1 MAFSAGGDL
10 LLALPNPIGSDFLK
24 RGLWIMLSL
33 NLCIK
38 HLLIITMSVFV
49 YEYLHA
55 MLSNKGK
62 GFILQL
68 ESEVSA
74 SQHLLY
80 LPGTEA
86 CEYPVELKCSK
97 PPSCCG
103 R

>member
-1 MAFSAGGDL
+1 
-10 LLALPNPIGSDFLK
+10 
-24 RGLWIMLSL
+24 MLSL
-33 NLCIK
+33 NVCIEAR
-38 HLLIITMSVFV
+38 LIITTLMYV

-55 MLSNKGK
+55 MFGHKGK

-68 ESEVSA
+68 ESEVSV
-74 SQHLLY
+74 SQHLPY

-86 CEYPVELKCSK
+86 YVYPVELKCSK